1 MLPDKSDQRWRE
13 LVTGKKKFT
22 IKSLPTKILLGRVV
36 LRAEMDTSPENVNKC
51 VSEVYDYF
59 TKNIKVVENDLKQ
72 IFG

>member
-51 VSEVYDYF
+51 VSEVYD
-59 TKNIKVVENDLKQ
+59 
-72 IFG
+72 